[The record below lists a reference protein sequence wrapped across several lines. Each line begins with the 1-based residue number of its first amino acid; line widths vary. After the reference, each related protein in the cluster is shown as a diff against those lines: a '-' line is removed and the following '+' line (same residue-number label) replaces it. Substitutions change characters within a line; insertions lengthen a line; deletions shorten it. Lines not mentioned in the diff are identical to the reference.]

1 MTTWILLRAAGVGAY
16 LMLFMAVAWGLVAT
30 TAVVTK
36 RVSKP
41 AANMFHQFVA
51 TTGLVLLGVHMAILL
66 IDAYMPFH
74 ILDLLVPMRSTF
86 RPIAITAGV
95 LAMYAMVAVMVSSWV
110 RKKLSTKV
118 WRSIH
123 LLAVPAFTLA
133 LAHGVFSGTDTQ
145 RWWMFGMYAL
155 TGLIVVFLVIVR
167 GLSYGYRPPRPAPPE
182 RATRAPRAAATPGT
196 APEPTAAAEPPA
208 RAPA

>member
-16 LMLFMAVAWGLVAT
+16 VMLFMAVAWGLVAT

-51 TTGLVLLGVHMAILL
+51 TTGLVLLGVHLGILL

-95 LAMYAMVAVMVSSWV
+95 LAMYATVAVMVSSWV

-145 RWWMFGMYAL
+145 RWWMWGMYAL

-182 RATRAPRAAATPGT
+182 RATRAPRAAAAPGT

-208 RAPA
+208 RTPA

>member
-30 TAVVTK
+30 TAVVAK

-86 RPIAITAGV
+86 RPVAITAGV

-182 RATRAPRAAATPGT
+182 RATRAPRAAAAPGT

>member
-1 MTTWILLRAAGVGAY
+1 
-16 LMLFMAVAWGLVAT
+16 MLFMAVAWGLVAT

-51 TTGLVLLGVHMAILL
+51 TTGLVLLGVHLGILL

-95 LAMYAMVAVMVSSWV
+95 LAMYATVAVMVSSWV

-145 RWWMFGMYAL
+145 RWWMWGMYAL

-182 RATRAPRAAATPGT
+182 RATRAPRAAAAPGT